1 MLWFEIHH
9 QRHHLGKSIFETYWK
24 FQSCSTWRT
33 PRALQAGNHD
43 LQGRQPEEVDYEDDD
58 DDDGDDDRVHNK
70 EELTTVLEASSRSSS
85 SVRILPIC
93 ESM

>member
-9 QRHHLGKSIFETYWK
+9 LGILIFETYWK

-33 PRALQAGNHD
+33 PRAPQAGNHD
-43 LQGRQPEEVDYEDDD
+43 PQGRQPEEDDYEDDD
-58 DDDGDDDRVHNK
+58 DVDGDDDDGPGHDK